1 VPFPWDDETE
11 RAQAEQRAYGRAQR
25 RGIGAALHREIPRD
39 PGEPFIGIFV
49 VTDGGRAIELV
60 AQFTDWPAL
69 CECAARGD
77 AVWVLERA
85 VEDELLTRACHGHD
99 RIENVASALAAP
111 LVVRPDRLSQ
121 R

>member
-1 VPFPWDDETE
+1 MPFPWDDETE
-11 RAQAEQRAYGRAQR
+11 RAQTEQRAYGRAQR
-25 RGIGAALHREIPRD
+25 RGIGAALHREIARN

-60 AQFTDWPAL
+60 AQFTDWPKL
-69 CECAARGD
+69 CESAARGD

-85 VEDELLTRACHGHD
+85 VEDEVLTRVCQGD
-99 RIENVASALAAP
+99 GRIENVASALAAP